1 MVLRECHKCNVD
13 MKKEKTETT
22 IGWGDYEI
30 VVRGIEAYVCPECGE
45 KVFDYE
51 TTLMLQNLGEALSQ
65 SKQIDQGEI
74 LDVEEV
80 ADLLRVTKQTI
91 YNMIKDGRLKAFKAG
106 REWRFHKKDIEN
118 IINNEDDDI
127 IAAARGEDISE
138 KDIKA
143 IKEVLNNS
151 RK

>member
-1 MVLRECHKCNVD
+1 MVLRKCHKCHAD

-30 VVRGIEAYVCPECGE
+30 VLRGIEAHVCPECGE

-65 SKQIDQGEI
+65 SRQIDQGEI

-80 ADLLRVTKQTI
+80 AELLRVTKQTV

-106 REWRFHKKDIEN
+106 REWRFHRKDIEN

-138 KDIKA
+138 KDVKA

-151 RK
+151 SK